1 MKNLILYCKQKL
13 IISKLSELRS
23 LLKNLKYSLLN
34 DIDKSNQGQT
44 ITMDDELI
52 LYDKIFMLNI
62 EDIIKILLGQ
72 FLIILS
78 AEDSENENTNVSR
91 SFMLFDNLLTTCFLE
106 EYKKYKASKEQLRG
120 EGNIFT
126 FSEYI

>member
-1 MKNLILYCKQKL
+1 MKDYV
-13 IISKLSELRS
+13 
-23 LLKNLKYSLLN
+23 LN

-44 ITMDDELI
+44 IPMDDELF
-52 LYDKIFMLNI
+52 LYNKIFRLNI

-91 SFMLFDNLLTTCFLE
+91 SYMLFDILLNTYFLE
-106 EYKKYKASKEQLRG
+106 EYQKYKESKEQLRG
-120 EGNIFT
+120 EKNMFT
-126 FSEYI
+126 FS